1 MKFSIETQLW
11 MFEILMLRL
20 RCILR
25 SRLVGVREATHAG
38 HDAEDVVVE
47 RVDADLR
54 GAAAS
59 DRVE

>member
-1 MKFSIETQLW
+1 
-11 MFEILMLRL
+11 MLRL
-20 RCILR
+20 RFSLP

-47 RVDADLR
+47 RVYAYLR
-54 GAAAS
+54 RAAAS